1 MQILYPDADDL
12 MLTAVDKCQHQISG
26 SKVDQRRHTD
36 TECR

>member
-12 MLTAVDKCQHQISG
+12 TLTAVDKCQHQISG
-26 SKVDQRRHTD
+26 SKVDQHRRTD

>member
-26 SKVDQRRHTD
+26 SKVDQHRHTD